1 MSKKG
6 LDSRG
11 CGEDDGNFTATN
23 GRMIFPTRDTFIE
36 LSRQGN
42 LIPVYKELVSDVE
55 TAISAF
61 AKLDTGRH
69 TFLLESAEK
78 GERFGRYSFVGTDP
92 RVIFTARGRSIR
104 IEDHGKVREFEADAD
119 PLAVLEQTMARYRPI
134 AFSELPIFYGGAVGF
149 LSYEMVRFFEPK
161 VPRAK
166 TDDLGLPDAYFVVAD
181 TLVIFDHLQR
191 KMKILVNAFV
201 EGDAGAAYDAAV
213 ARIAEIEAALQVP
226 APLPPLEPLSGPP
239 KVEPTVNMTQDEYVR
254 MTEAMQ
260 EYIRAGDIFQVVP
273 SQRFTVPFS
282 GSPLALYRA
291 LRFVNPSPY
300 MFCIK
305 FGDIALV
312 GSSPETHVRCEG
324 GLVEIHPIAG
334 TRPRQPRPEDDEAM
348 ERELLADPKERA
360 EHVMLVDLARNDLGR
375 VCQFDSV
382 KVTDFM
388 TVERYSHVMHIV
400 SHVVGQ
406 LKPGTSVYDVIR
418 ATFPA
423 GTVSGSPKVRAM
435 QIIAEL
441 EPTCR
446 GIYSG
451 VVGYF
456 GFSGN
461 LDFCIA
467 IRTMLLKDGK
477 AHIQAGGGLVADSTA
492 LGEYNES
499 VNKARAALHAV
510 ALAKTL

>member
-1 MSKKG
+1 
-6 LDSRG
+6 
-11 CGEDDGNFTATN
+11 
-23 GRMIFPTRDTFIE
+23 MIFPTREIFIE
-36 LSRQGN
+36 LSHQGN
-42 LIPVYKELVSDVE
+42 LIPVYKELVADVE
-55 TAISAF
+55 TPVSAY
-61 AKLDTGRH
+61 AKLDTGPH

-78 GERFGRYSFVGTDP
+78 GERFGRYSFVGADP
-92 RVIFTARGRSIR
+92 RVIFTARGRSVR
-104 IEDHGKVREFEADAD
+104 IEDHGKVREFEAEGD
-119 PLAVLEQTMARYRPI
+119 PLAILEQTMARYRPI

-149 LSYEMVRFFEPK
+149 LAYEMVRFFEPK
-161 VPRAK
+161 VPKARI
-166 TDDLGLPDAYFVVAD
+166 DDLGLPDAYFIVAD
-181 TLVIFDHLQR
+181 SLLIFDHLQR
-191 KMKILVNAFV
+191 KMKVLVNAFV

-213 ARIAEIEAALQVP
+213 ARIAQIEAALQQP
-226 APLPPLEPLSGPP
+226 ASLPPFEPVADPV
-239 KVEPTVNMTQDEYVR
+239 KAEPEVNMTRDAYVR

-273 SQRFTVPFS
+273 SQRFSVPFS
-282 GSPLALYRA
+282 GSALSLYRA

-312 GSSPETHVRCEG
+312 GSSPETHVRCEN
-324 GLVEIHPIAG
+324 GLAEIHPIAG
-334 TRPRQPRPEDDEAM
+334 TRPRKTRPEDDEAM

-375 VCQFDSV
+375 VCEFDSV

-400 SHVVGQ
+400 SHVIGQ

-435 QIIAEL
+435 QIIAEQ

-461 LDFCIA
+461 LDSCIA
-467 IRTMLLKDGK
+467 IRTMLLKEGR

-499 VNKARAALHAV
+499 VSKAQAAMKAV